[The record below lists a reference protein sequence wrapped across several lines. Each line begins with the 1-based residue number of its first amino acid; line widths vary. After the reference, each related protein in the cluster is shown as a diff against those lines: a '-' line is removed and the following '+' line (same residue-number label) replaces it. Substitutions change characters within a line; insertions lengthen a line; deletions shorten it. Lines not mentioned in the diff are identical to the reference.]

1 MEKLSADRLR
11 GSLRGC
17 LDIMGL
23 PDPQVAEY
31 LSILA
36 QPSGAMITAGR
47 DKWRPRGREDYKETT
62 LVDEADFLPP
72 SVSQELTGWWL
83 EVVRGARLPN
93 WDMASTCQI
102 EGKRG
107 LILVEAKAHDKELSE
122 AGKAAPTSPNGKL
135 NHERIGKAIA
145 EANAGLKN
153 VIDKDWRLTR
163 DSHYQLCNR
172 FAWTWKLASL
182 GVPIVL
188 IYLGFLNARE
198 MLDQGEPF
206 TNHAAWEACLRY
218 HAKSIV
224 PEEAWGKR
232 FQINGVPAWFI
243 IKSMELPADVK
254 KPICQ

>member
-23 PDPQVAEY
+23 PSPRVAEH
-31 LSILA
+31 LTLLA
-36 QPSGAMITAGR
+36 CPSGAVITAGL

-72 SVSQELTGWWL
+72 GVSQTLTGWWL
-83 EVVRGARLPN
+83 EVVRRARLPN
-93 WDMASTCQI
+93 WDIASSCLI

-107 LILVEAKAHDKELSE
+107 LLLVEAKAHDKELSP
-122 AGKAAPTSPNGKL
+122 AGKKPSKTANGKL
-135 NHERIGKAIA
+135 NNTKIGTAI
-145 EANAGLKN
+145 ELANTGLNGVLKG
-153 VIDKDWRLTR
+153 WALTR
-163 DSHYQLCNR
+163 DSDYQLCNR

-182 GVPIVL
+182 GVPVVL

-206 TNHAAWEACLRY
+206 TNHGAWEACLRS
-218 HAKSIV
+218 HAKNRV
-224 PEEAWGKR
+224 PDAAWGKR
-232 FQINGVPAWFI
+232 FQINGVPAWFL
-243 IKSMELPADVK
+243 IKSMELPVNIK
-254 KPICQ
+254 KP